1 MKTIYSQE
9 LPSTT
14 EAIGQ
19 TLTDSLA
26 VLVEHNWCQAEN
38 TFNIRLCLEEA
49 LVNAM
54 EHGNQ
59 GKSET
64 SVKISIMEQ
73 DDTCTICISDEGH
86 GFNPEETTMS
96 DCEEQGGRG
105 VCLIKA
111 FMDEVRFDCC
121 KGTLEMVFNRET
133 FSKVC
138 SQ

>member
-1 MKTIYSQE
+1 MNTLYSKE
-9 LPSTT
+9 LASTT

-19 TLTDSLA
+19 TLTEALDVLA
-26 VLVEHNWCQAEN
+26 QHRWCQSDN

-59 GKSET
+59 GQNDST
-64 SVKISIMEQ
+64 VKICIDQE
-73 DDTCTICISDEGH
+73 DDTCVIRITDEGH
-86 GFNPEETTMS
+86 GFNPEETKMS
-96 DCEEQGGRG
+96 DCEELGGRG

-111 FMDEVRFDCC
+111 FMEEVRFDCYA
-121 KGTLEMVFNRET
+121 GTLEMVFNRDT

-138 SQ
+138 S